1 MRLFGSFEGCSIEI
15 PPVRDGLVVLFL
27 SSYKGGNK
35 MTPKE
40 RLLQMQTYE
49 EFDRNRHLIDG
60 MLPDKEIIEHLT
72 KITPKVSNT
81 KEELYKIP
89 PSKGGTIGC
98 GLRKEFEK

>member
-1 MRLFGSFEGCSIEI
+1 
-15 PPVRDGLVVLFL
+15 
-27 SSYKGGNK
+27 

-49 EFDRNRHLIDG
+49 EFDRNRHLFDG

-89 PSKGGTIGC
+89 PRKGGTIGC